1 MNTVTLNLK
10 LPQDVYL
17 ALQSSGLNRDQLEA
31 QASRD
36 MAGQMYAEGRLSL
49 GKAAKMAGL
58 PISTFWL
65 SLVERGL
72 PVFDYTK
79 EDYEDDLAVVKRWV
93 MNAKLAPKTKHSV
106 SKLPERSVSFC
117 WQKKEG

>member
-1 MNTVTLNLK
+1 MSTVTLNLR

-36 MAGQMYAEGRLSL
+36 MAGLLYTEGRLSL

-58 PISTFWL
+58 PIAAFWL
-65 SLVERGL
+65 DLVGRGI
-72 PVFDYTK
+72 PVFDYT
-79 EDYEDDLAVVKRWV
+79 EDDYEEDLSVVNRWV
-93 MNAKLAPKTKHSV
+93 GDTA
-106 SKLPERSVSFC
+106 
-117 WQKKEG
+117 

>member
-1 MNTVTLNLK
+1 MNTVTLNLR

-36 MAGQMYAEGRLSL
+36 MAVQLYTEGRLSL

-58 PISTFWL
+58 PISAFWL
-65 SLVERGL
+65 SLVERGI
-72 PVFDYTK
+72 PVFDYTE
-79 EDYEDDLAVVKRWV
+79 EDYEEDLAVVNRWV
-93 MNAKLAPKTKHSV
+93 GDTA
-106 SKLPERSVSFC
+106 
-117 WQKKEG
+117 